1 MSLGSEHNVKSL
13 YVEQLPFEQPHKAL
27 GGEKSCTINNCIS
40 TLSRSLTA
48 PPCPGDRHS
57 PSHRSELR
65 ALRELITSGQGQAR
79 CHSSPQTPPCR
90 DLSTHPS
97 ASPRVCRGGEAG
109 GLAPGGDHTQSHAQT
124 QSPQPGWDRAAER
137 DGGPSSGGRH
147 NSQLF
152 PVIQINRN
160 LHNLQI
166 VCVQGLFCSHFLKT
180 HVYS

>member
-1 MSLGSEHNVKSL
+1 MGSEHNVKSL

-79 CHSSPQTPPCR
+79 SVIHHLKLPHVETSAHTPVPVLVSAMEGR
-90 DLSTHPS
+90 QVAWPPEEITPNRTLRRSHLSLAGTLQLN
-97 ASPRVCRGGEAG
+97 ETG
-109 GLAPGGDHTQSHAQT
+109 GLLRAGVTIPSCSQSY
-124 QSPQPGWDRAAER
+124 R
-137 DGGPSSGGRH
+137 
-147 NSQLF
+147 
-152 PVIQINRN
+152 
-160 LHNLQI
+160 
-166 VCVQGLFCSHFLKT
+166 
-180 HVYS
+180 